1 MYWNVVGIQHLRDK
15 NMAQFMS
22 QCQQWKKAVLLIKSD
37 RSITVELKLSHYLAY
52 ATNELSFRLFGLKL
66 STRSQTSDSKLFN

>member
-1 MYWNVVGIQHLRDK
+1 MGIQHLRDK

-52 ATNELSFRLFGLKL
+52 ATNELSAFRLFGLKL